1 MQPAS
6 RLITGCRCS
15 ETKGNLSQAAKD
27 QNCLEVWLRARF
39 LSPSCNICFGETES
53 SDQLIKHIITIRDRI
68 CSRDRFQEL
77 SCRWQSNG
85 LQCTELLLSICHSFF
100 GVIAMPRGD
109 KNLKNFCPC
118 KPFLLQHDEE
128 CDAVS

>member
-1 MQPAS
+1 M
-6 RLITGCRCS
+6 
-15 ETKGNLSQAAKD
+15 
-27 QNCLEVWLRARF
+27 
-39 LSPSCNICFGETES
+39 
-53 SDQLIKHIITIRDRI
+53 TIRDRI